1 MLVKETV
8 QFVADLEIKY
18 EEAQSLFITGYDF
31 SRDYDDDYEDIVVKY
46 DGRVVATINQ
56 KYRWKIE
63 DLIVRK
69 SVKSLKL
76 VEIKKYYISLDLN
89 LEAELI
95 EENIPK
101 VANVP
106 TAGIYMISINDGKS
120 VYVGQS
126 GNINQRLINHWKKL
140 SIGTHH
146 NRFLQRAWDSSQNR
160 ISVVLLET
168 LEDLYIGN
176 LEQQKF
182 LEAREQYWIAKYR
195 LETQV
200 LNRTDGEIVPTPLA
214 IKELNEIT
222 KVKNDEHDESVKKI
236 RKEINS
242 KIKVLEEEGRQY
254 SVKIYH
260 LENELKELKKYLFW
274 NTGIVS
280 ILSSEKPSEIRDK
293 KIRFE
298 IAKHAMNTYQIKKS
312 EIRREIRLLE
322 EERRL
327 QRTTKER
334 NPRRR
339 RFY

>member
-18 EEAQSLFITGYDF
+18 EEAQSLFIIGCEF
-31 SRDYDDDYEDIVVKY
+31 SRDYDDDYEDIVIKY
-46 DGRVVATINQ
+46 GGKVVATINQ

-69 SVKSLKL
+69 SVKSIKL
-76 VEIKKYYISLDLN
+76 VEIKKYYITLDLN
-89 LEAELI
+89 LTAELI

-101 VANVP
+101 VANVQ
-106 TAGIYMISINDGKS
+106 TAGIYMISINDGTS

-126 GNINQRLINHWKKL
+126 GNINQRLINHWKNL

-146 NRFLQRAWDSSQNR
+146 NRLLQRAWDISQNK
-160 ISVVLLET
+160 ISVVLLEG

-176 LEQQKF
+176 LEQQKY

-200 LNRTDGEIVPTPLA
+200 LNRTDGEIVSTPLA

-222 KVKNDEHDESVKKI
+222 KVKNDEHDENVKKI

-254 SVKIYH
+254 SVRVYQ
-260 LENELKELKKYLFW
+260 LESELKELKKYLFW
-274 NTGIVS
+274 HTGIVS
-280 ILSSEKPSEIRDK
+280 ILSSEKPSEIRNK

-298 IAKHAMNTYQIKKS
+298 IAQHAMNTYQNKKS

-339 RFY
+339 GFY